1 MGAETCYNSNTTEQR
16 KKKTKE
22 GLSLSEQINRKG
34 EPLRANKTKQL
45 DSRKELKKMGK
56 KLDKSDLPWH
66 FSKEGKNYQTVYA
79 NCKTATDVVTAD
91 RPEAI
96 GYEAGA
102 SESWKAYLGRS

>member
-1 MGAETCYNSNTTEQR
+1 VLKPAIIVTQQQRETR
-16 KKKTKE
+16 KS
-22 GLSLSEQINRKG
+22 LSLSEQINREG
-34 EPLRANKTKQL
+34 EPPKANKTKLL